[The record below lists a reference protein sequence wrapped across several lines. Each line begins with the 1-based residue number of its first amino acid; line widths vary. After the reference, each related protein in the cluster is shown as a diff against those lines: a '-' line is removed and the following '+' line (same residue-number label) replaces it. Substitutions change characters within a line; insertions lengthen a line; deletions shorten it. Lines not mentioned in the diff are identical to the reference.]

1 MAFTCLETPFRGRLF
16 ISPKKVILLSEKKQT
31 KKWIWILL
39 LVLSIALIGA
49 AVGVSAFFLWPQET
63 DYHIFRP
70 STPSDTTP
78 TASTHPPVTEDI
90 PSESTQDTGAQPTT
104 APPLP
109 DNPVDFAALQAVNP
123 DAYAWI
129 YVPNTLID
137 YPVLQS
143 GDDLPEDFY
152 IYRNLEKQYEFRGC
166 IYSQKTNS
174 KDFSDPVTVLYGH
187 HMLDNSMFSTLY
199 YFRDQTFFDENE
211 FFYIYT
217 PGHILTYRIVSA
229 HQYDER
235 HILNSFDFS
244 KEAVF
249 QEYLDEISN
258 PRFMLADVREG
269 IELTTDDRIV
279 TLSTCI
285 SGGTMRYLVQ
295 GVLIDDRAT
304 N

>member
-1 MAFTCLETPFRGRLF
+1 M
-16 ISPKKVILLSEKKQT
+16 SEKKQN
-31 KKWIWILL
+31 KKWIWILV
-39 LVLSIALIGA
+39 LVLSIVLVGG
-49 AVGVSAFFLWPQET
+49 AVGISAFYLWPKET
-63 DYHIFRP
+63 NYDVFRP
-70 STPSDTTP
+70 TTQQPTESSPPTESTPEESSNTESTGESTTP
-78 TASTHPPVTEDI
+78 PSTE
-90 PSESTQDTGAQPTT
+90 
-104 APPLP
+104 PPLP

-137 YPVLQS
+137 YPVLQA
-143 GDDLPEDFY
+143 GADLPEDFY
-152 IYRNLEKQYEFRGC
+152 IYRNLEKKYEFRGC

-174 KDFSDPVTVLYGH
+174 KDFTDPVTVLYGH

-199 YFRDQTFFDENE
+199 YFRDQKFFDDNE

-244 KEAVF
+244 KESVF

-285 SGGTMRYLVQ
+285 SGGSMRYLVQ
-295 GVLIDDRAT
+295 GVLIDDQAT

>member
-1 MAFTCLETPFRGRLF
+1 M
-16 ISPKKVILLSEKKQT
+16 SEKKQH
-31 KKWIWILL
+31 KWIWVLVM
-39 LVLSIALIGA
+39 VLSVAMAGG
-49 AVGVSAFFLWPQET
+49 AVGVAAFFLWPKET
-63 DYHIFRP
+63 NYDVFRP
-70 STPSDTTP
+70 TTTQTDHPADPTESVPTESTPQQGDP
-78 TASTHPPVTEDI
+78 DATEQ
-90 PSESTQDTGAQPTT
+90 TTT
-104 APPLP
+104 AEPLP

-137 YPVLQS
+137 YPVLQA
-143 GDDLPEDFY
+143 GADLPEDFY
-152 IYRNLEKQYEFRGC
+152 IYRNLQKNYEFRGC
-166 IYSQKTNS
+166 IYSQKTNA

-199 YFRDQTFFDENE
+199 YFRDQKFFDENE

-269 IELTTDDRIV
+269 IELTTADRIV

-285 SGGTMRYLVQ
+285 SGGTQRYLVQ
-295 GVLIDDRAT
+295 GVLIDDQAT

>member
-1 MAFTCLETPFRGRLF
+1 M
-16 ISPKKVILLSEKKQT
+16 
-31 KKWIWILL
+31 
-39 LVLSIALIGA
+39 VLSILLIGA
-49 AVGVSAFFLWPQET
+49 AVGVSAFFLWPKET
-63 DYHIFRP
+63 NYDIFRP
-70 STPSDTTP
+70 TTQP
-78 TASTHPPVTEDI
+78 TASTS
-90 PSESTQDTGAQPTT
+90 PSENNHTETDPTESTEVPSTQEATQ
-104 APPLP
+104 PPLP

-129 YVPNTLID
+129 YVPNTLVD

-143 GDDLPEDFY
+143 GADLPEDFY

-166 IYSQKTNS
+166 IYSQKANA

-187 HMLDNSMFSTLY
+187 HMLDDSMFSTLY
-199 YFRDQTFFDENE
+199 YFRDQQFFDANE

-244 KEAVF
+244 KESIF

-258 PRFMLADVREG
+258 PRSMLADVREG
-269 IELTTDDRIV
+269 ITLTTEDRIV

-285 SGGTMRYLVQ
+285 SGGSQRYLVQ
-295 GVLIDDRAT
+295 GVLIDDQAT

>member
-1 MAFTCLETPFRGRLF
+1 M
-16 ISPKKVILLSEKKQT
+16 SEKKQSP
-31 KKWIWILL
+31 KWLWILV
-39 LVLSIALIGA
+39 LVLSVVLIGG
-49 AVGVSAFFLWPQET
+49 AVGISAFFLWPKET
-63 DYHIFRP
+63 DYDAFRP
-70 STPSDTTP
+70 TTQQP
-78 TASTHPPVTEDI
+78 TASTVPTESTLVTTEPTEHTED
-90 PSESTQDTGAQPTT
+90 PAVSTTT
-104 APPLP
+104 EPPLP
-109 DNPVDFAALQAVNP
+109 DNPVDFEALQAVNP

-137 YPVLQS
+137 YPVLQA
-143 GDDLPEDFY
+143 GNDLPEDFY
-152 IYRNLEKQYEFRGC
+152 IYRNLERKYEFRGC
-166 IYSQKTNS
+166 IYSQKVNA

-199 YFRDQTFFDENE
+199 YFRDQQFFDTNE

-244 KEAVF
+244 KEDVF
-249 QEYLDEISN
+249 REYLDEISN
-258 PRFMLADVREG
+258 PRSMLADVRDG
-269 IELTTDDRIV
+269 IQLTTEDRIV

-285 SGGTMRYLVQ
+285 SGGSMRYLVQ
-295 GVLIDDRAT
+295 GVLIDDQPT

>member
-1 MAFTCLETPFRGRLF
+1 M
-16 ISPKKVILLSEKKQT
+16 SEKKSN
-31 KKWIWILL
+31 KWIWILVM
-39 LVLSIALIGA
+39 VLSILLIGA
-49 AVGVSAFFLWPQET
+49 AVGVSAFFLWPKET
-63 DYHIFRP
+63 NYDIFRP
-70 STPSDTTP
+70 TTQP
-78 TASTHPPVTEDI
+78 TASTS
-90 PSESTQDTGAQPTT
+90 PSESSTGEPDPTESTEGSSTQEATQ
-104 APPLP
+104 PPLP

-129 YVPNTLID
+129 YVPNTLVD

-143 GDDLPEDFY
+143 GADLPEDVY

-166 IYSQKTNS
+166 IYSQKANA

-187 HMLDNSMFSTLY
+187 HMLDDSMFSTLY
-199 YFRDQTFFDENE
+199 YFRDQQFFDANE

-244 KEAVF
+244 QEAIF

-258 PRFMLADVREG
+258 PRSMLADVREG
-269 IELTTDDRIV
+269 ITLTTEDRIV

-285 SGGTMRYLVQ
+285 SGGSQRYLVQ
-295 GVLIDDRAT
+295 GVLIDDQAT